1 MWRRRFRSR
10 PHISHGWRRG
20 SEACTS
26 RTSSASSAEG
36 RLAFGASA
44 EVGEVPCR
52 APFAASAKV
61 QVNAAAQEDAS
72 RAGEGAF
79 EIESGPNGF
88 IIRISPRT
96 LAAADNEAAAK
107 KHDPNAPTPTRTAM
121 VALTVFDTM
130 DSVDAA
136 SMLRDDLSSATLLD
150 EKSATVDGKPSTVLR
165 VEVKPSFATKSRFV
179 NEPRIELKV
188 WIGSDGIPFAAERV
202 SNYSAGIGFVK
213 GENTRSERWDFA
225 VYGDR
230 LYATRNDQ
238 NEDATAAGKHIK
250 SSRTVWYVRK

>member
-1 MWRRRFRSR
+1 MDDSRSAIVQ
-10 PHISHGWRRG
+10 PVALALLLTAWPVWLTADTLSDLQQ
-20 SEACTS
+20 
-26 RTSSASSAEG
+26 
-36 RLAFGASA
+36 RLDKF
-44 EVGEVPCR
+44 PWK

-61 QVNAAAQEDAS
+61 HVNAAAQEDAS
-72 RAGEGAF
+72 RAGQGGF
-79 EIESGPNGF
+79 EIESGPGGF
-88 IIRISPRT
+88 VIRISPKT
-96 LAAADNEAAAK
+96 LAAAGNEAAAK
-107 KHDPNAPTPTRTAM
+107 KHDPNAPTPARTAM
-121 VALTVFDTM
+121 VALTVFDIM

-150 EKSATVDGKPSTVLR
+150 AKSATVDGKPSTVLR

-179 NEPRIELKV
+179 SEPKIELKV
-188 WIGSDGIPFAAERV
+188 WVGSDGIPLAAERV
-202 SNYSAGIGFVK
+202 SKYSAGIGFVK

-225 VYGDR
+225 AYGDR

>member
-1 MWRRRFRSR
+1 MDSRSAIAQRFALVLLLAAWPVGLTADALSDLQQ
-10 PHISHGWRRG
+10 
-20 SEACTS
+20 
-26 RTSSASSAEG
+26 
-36 RLAFGASA
+36 RLEKFPAK
-44 EVGEVPCR
+44 

-61 QVNAAAQEDAS
+61 HVNAAAQEDAR

-79 EIESGPNGF
+79 EIESSPSGF
-88 IIRISPRT
+88 VVRISPRT
-96 LAAADNEAAAK
+96 LAAAASEAVAK
-107 KHDPNAPTPTRTAM
+107 KDDPNAPTPTRTAM
-121 VALTVFDTM
+121 VALTLFDIM

-150 EKSATVDGKPSTVLR
+150 AKSATVDGKPSTIVR

-179 NEPRIELKV
+179 SAPKIELKV
-188 WIGSDGIPFAAERV
+188 WVGSDGMPFAAERV

-225 VYGDR
+225 AYGDR
-230 LYATRNDQ
+230 IYATRNDQ

-250 SSRTVWYVRK
+250 SSRSVWYVRK